1 MNVGEPTV
9 RAGAKATVAAENGYD
24 DDHDHDHDDHDD
36 DHDDDDDSGGEKQE
50 LTARDVS
57 PRTT

>member
-1 MNVGEPTV
+1 M

-24 DDHDHDHDDHDD
+24 DDHDHDHGHDDHDD